1 MEKPRILGLMEAPIK
16 SPKAP
21 DPAQTA
27 AVQGQ
32 WNSFTAQQQQAMNM
46 TNQNTPWGSLD
57 YTQTGTQTIIDP
69 NGNPVQV
76 PRYTANTTLSQGQQA
91 IFDQTQGAELNLAT
105 IANEQ
110 TGKLGELLND
120 PFQYTNRDAE
130 TWAYDLASQRIL
142 PQQEQNRKQLENQ
155 LVNSG
160 IRRGTAAWDTE
171 MARLTNANTDQ
182 LNQLAL
188 QGRFQ
193 GFNEA
198 LTMRNQQFNEPLA
211 LASGTQVQ
219 APGSTFAATP
229 QSQVGGVDYSGLVQ
243 NKYNAEM
250 QAYNAKMG
258 ALGGLFGAGLS
269 MFKFS
274 DKRLKENIERVG
286 ETDDGLPIY
295 TYNYKGQD
303 QTEMGVMAQDVEKKN
318 PNAVVRHESGYRM
331 VDYSQVG

>member
-1 MEKPRILGLMEAPIK
+1 MGK
-16 SPKAP
+16 SAPKAP
-21 DPAQTA
+21 DPAKTA
-27 AVQGQ
+27 AAQGQ

-46 TNQNTPWGSLD
+46 TGQNTPWGSLA

-69 NGNPVQV
+69 NGKPVEV
-76 PRYTANTTLSQGQQA
+76 PMYTANTTLSPGQQA

-130 TWAYDLASQRIL
+130 NWAFDLASQRIL

-188 QGRFQ
+188 QGRSQ

-211 LASGTQVQ
+211 LASGTQIT

-269 MFKFS
+269 LFS
-274 DKRLKENIERVG
+274 DERLKTNIKRIG
-286 ETDDGLPIY
+286 ATDAGQPVY
-295 TYNYKGQD
+295 SYNYVWGGP
-303 QTEMGVMAQDVEKKN
+303 THIGVMA
-318 PNAVVRHESGYRM
+318 HESPAEAVS
-331 VDYSQVG
+331 VDPSGFLKVNYGMIE

>member
-1 MEKPRILGLMEAPIK
+1 MKA
-16 SPKAP
+16 PKAP
-21 DPAQTA
+21 DPNQTA
-27 AVQGQ
+27 ATQGA

-46 TNQNTPWGSLD
+46 TGQNTPWGSLD
-57 YTQTGTQTIIDP
+57 YQQTGTQTIIDP
-69 NGNPVQV
+69 NGKPVEV
-76 PRYTANTTLSQGQQA
+76 PRYTANTTISPGQQS

-120 PFQYTNRDAE
+120 PFQYNNQDAE
-130 TWAYDLASQRIL
+130 NWAYDLASQRIL

-171 MARLTNANTDQ
+171 MGRLTNANTDQ

-188 QGRFQ
+188 QGRSQ

-211 LASGTQVQ
+211 LAAGTQVQ

-229 QSQVGGVDYSGLVQ
+229 QSQVAGVDYTGLVNQ
-243 NKYNAEM
+243 KYQADMN
-250 QAYNAKMG
+250 AYNAKVGSIGG
-258 ALGGLFGAGLS
+258 ALGGLFG

-274 DKRLKENIERVG
+274 DARLKTNIRRVG
-286 ETDDGLPIY
+286 QTDAGQPIY
-295 TYNYKGQD
+295 SYNYVWGGPV
-303 QTEMGVMAQDVEKKN
+303 EFGVMAHETPSD
-318 PNAVVRHESGYRM
+318 AVVTDASGFQLVNYAK
-331 VDYSQVG
+331 VK